1 MESIKQSGERN
12 QVKDI
17 IETLE
22 IEPVAWELELHF
34 EDRGAED
41 PASAERS
48 LEVFLDATMLMEK
61 IAAMGTVTECIIRR
75 ADAPPRVE
83 G

>member
-1 MESIKQSGERN
+1 MESLKQSGERN

-17 IETLE
+17 NETLE
-22 IEPVAWELELHF
+22 IEPVAWRLELHF
-34 EDRGAED
+34 EGDGAD
-41 PASAERS
+41 RS
-48 LEVFLDATMLMEK
+48 LEIFLDATKLMKK
-61 IAAMGTVTECIIRR
+61 IAAAGTVTECINRR

>member
-17 IETLE
+17 IETQE
-22 IEPVAWELELHF
+22 IEPVPWKLELHF
-34 EDRGAED
+34 EGDGA
-41 PASAERS
+41 ARS
-48 LEVFLDATMLMEK
+48 LEIFLDASRLMKK
-61 IAAMGTVTECIIRR
+61 IAAAGTVTECIIRR

>member
-1 MESIKQSGERN
+1 MESNKQSGERN

-17 IETLE
+17 VETLE
-22 IEPVAWELELHF
+22 IEPVAWILDLHF
-34 EDRGAED
+34 EGRG
-41 PASAERS
+41 AERS
-48 LEVFLDATMLMEK
+48 LEIYLDATKLMKK
-61 IAAMGTVTECIIRR
+61 IAAAGTVTECIIRR

>member
-17 IETLE
+17 IETRE
-22 IEPVAWELELHF
+22 IEPGAWKLKLHF
-34 EDRGAED
+34 EGDG
-41 PASAERS
+41 AERS
-48 LEVFLDATMLMEK
+48 LEIFLDATKLMEK
-61 IAAMGTVTECIIRR
+61 IAAMGTVTQCVIRR
-75 ADAPPRVE
+75 ADVPPRVE

>member
-1 MESIKQSGERN
+1 MESIKQSGERK

-17 IETLE
+17 NETLE
-22 IEPVAWELELHF
+22 IEPGAWELEMHF
-34 EDRGAED
+34 EGDG
-41 PASAERS
+41 AERS
-48 LEVFLDATMLMEK
+48 LEIFLDASRLMKK
-61 IAAMGTVTECIIRR
+61 IAAMGTVTQCIIRR

>member
-1 MESIKQSGERN
+1 MT
-12 QVKDI
+12 DL

-22 IEPVAWELELHF
+22 IEPGAWELELHF
-34 EDRGAED
+34 EKDG
-41 PASAERS
+41 AERS
-48 LEVFLDATMLMEK
+48 LEIFLDATKLMKK
-61 IAAMGTVTECIIRR
+61 IAAARTVTRCIIRR